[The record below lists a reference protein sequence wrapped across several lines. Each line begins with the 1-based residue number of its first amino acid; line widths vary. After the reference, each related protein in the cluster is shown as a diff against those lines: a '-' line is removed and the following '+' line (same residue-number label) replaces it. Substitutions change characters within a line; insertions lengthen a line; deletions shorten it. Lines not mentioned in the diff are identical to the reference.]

1 MRLGRAKGI
10 NKGVFIAWAPYCRRS
25 DVLGKYF
32 NYPVLFINH
41 LIRTRN
47 ILWRYFFWVDYIF
60 KGIYTLLHLIQINPK
75 YVFAQSPPSFC
86 PMFCWIYCK
95 VFRRKLIVDGHNN
108 AFDEPWISF
117 PCFLYIL
124 SSSKMVL
131 VHNDEL
137 EKYLK
142 IKYRNIPFYILPDKI
157 PDFPLQ
163 NENIQNPQKA
173 YFLAPVTFSFDE
185 PIEEMLDA
193 IRLFLD
199 TTKFPMEFIITGN
212 YKIRHEIYDK
222 YHNVQGIR
230 FVGYVDNPTYD
241 KLLTNAF
248 GVIALTTRQMT
259 QQCAAVE
266 AMGANVPL
274 IVSDTDTNRRLFSQ
288 GAIITSIDRNSIK
301 NSFEQFIREKGDLLD
316 GITERKKIWIKAWDE
331 AFIGLKHQ
339 LALES
344 ARNPVP
350 GSGTVDD
357 PVHPK
362 TTVEPVDR

>member
-1 MRLGRAKGI
+1 MYLKVI
-10 NKGVFIAWAPYCRRS
+10 NEGVFIAWGTYCRRS

-32 NYPVLFINH
+32 NYPVLFINY
-41 LIRTRN
+41 LISNRN

-60 KGIYTLLHLIQINPK
+60 KGIYTLLYLIHKNPK

-117 PCFLYIL
+117 PYYIDIL
-124 SSSKMVL
+124 SSSKMVM
-131 VHNDEL
+131 VHNEEL

-142 IKYRNIPFYILPDKI
+142 IKYSNIPFYTLPDKI

-173 YFLAPVTFSFDE
+173 YFLAPLSFSPDE
-185 PIEEMLDA
+185 PFEEMFDA
-193 IRLFLD
+193 ITLFLA
-199 TTKFPMEFIITGN
+199 TMKFPMEFIITGN
-212 YKIRHEIYDK
+212 YMRKHEIYDK

-230 FVGYVDNPTYD
+230 FLGYVDNPTYD
-241 KLLTNAF
+241 NLLTNAF
-248 GVIALTTRQMT
+248 GVIALTKRQMT

-274 IVSDTDTNRRLFSQ
+274 IVSDTDTNRRLFPQ

-301 NSFEQFIREKGDLLD
+301 NSLEQFIRERGDLLD
-316 GITERKKIWIKAWDE
+316 GIAERKKFLNRQWDE
-331 AFIGLKHQ
+331 AFIGLKNH
-339 LALES
+339 LES
-344 ARNPVP
+344 
-350 GSGTVDD
+350 
-357 PVHPK
+357 
-362 TTVEPVDR
+362 VEPVGR